1 MNSIQWGETM
11 KSNTNEII
19 DYITDNNYK
28 QMKEEYNKAKAECAL
43 VYAMLIGSVL
53 LNMVMIMDVYNV

>member
-1 MNSIQWGETM
+1 M